1 MIAKLTKGRG
11 FRGALEYDLSEE
23 KGRILDTNMAGRNP
37 KELAAEFGTIRQ
49 LRPTLGKAVLH
60 VALAAAPGDRL
71 TDGQWVSIGQR
82 YLQGMGFTENQYVI
96 TRHTD
101 TDNEHI
107 HILANRITYSGEVVS
122 DSQDYRRQESLMRE
136 IERDYGL
143 QAVEPSRVAKRR
155 APTKGEIE
163 QGIRTGQPSTRQQ
176 LQQLCDAAAKDCHSY
191 TDYQARLET
200 VGVSLIPV
208 VQLGGAKMSGI
219 SYRLDG
225 VTMKGSDLG
234 KGYTASG
241 IQKRGITYEQDRDLA
256 AVRRSIEREAR
267 HAFGEPDRRG
277 EESQAEQRG
286 GIGGDA
292 GAAGTG
298 DGRVDGRN
306 TPDTGRDSAAEPE
319 TGRTVPAPVAGID
332 AGLQT
337 GSRTGAASR
346 RQPEQGRAADGV
358 AALPHRG
365 LDGDSYGGARDRILA
380 LSEAADRDKSPG
392 PESRSGLS
400 RTRRDRSLEAVQKQI
415 AALGVTCFEIGIRD
429 AKNGQMMNREW
440 STDDVVQS
448 LPWLKRMNARGN
460 HIYIR
465 PAGEHGLVM
474 VDDLKPEKL
483 AQMKAE
489 GFAPAATIETSPGNY
504 QAWVK
509 LSDSPV
515 TAETRQLIA
524 RELAKRYAGDL
535 NSADSRHYGR
545 LAGFTNRKPEHER
558 AGKHPYVLAH
568 ECTGRTAIK
577 AADTLAKA
585 DEHLDKASASKERQ
599 RRLRAIGE
607 VTQIGRSGSG
617 QSDPVRVYQSQA
629 QRLMQRYGAQAD
641 YSRMDWMIACDM
653 AQSGRFTRQDI
664 ERGIRESSPNI
675 ESRKSGHMEDYA
687 RRTVARAW
695 EAPEVKADRQAQ
707 QERDAAQNRQRDRGH
722 SR

>member
-11 FRGALEYDLSEE
+11 FRGALQYDLNEE

-60 VALAAAPGDRL
+60 VSIAAAPGEHL
-71 TDGQWVSIGQR
+71 TDEQWASIGQR

-101 TDNEHI
+101 TEHEHI

-122 DSQDYRRQESLMRE
+122 DSQDYRRQESLMRD

-143 QAVEPSRVAKRR
+143 TAVESSRAAKRR

-176 LQQLCDAAAKDCHSY
+176 LQQLCDAAAKGCASY
-191 TDYQARLET
+191 TDYQARLEA
-200 VGVSLIPV
+200 VGVSLVPV
-208 VQLGGAKMSGI
+208 VQLGGAKLSGI

-241 IQKRGITYEQDRDLA
+241 IQKQGITYEQDRDLA

-267 HAFGEPDRRG
+267 SAFGEPDRRG
-277 EESQAEQRG
+277 EASQTEQRRGVG
-286 GIGGDA
+286 GEV
-292 GAAGTG
+292 GAVGAS
-298 DGRVDGRN
+298 DGRVDGR
-306 TPDTGRDSAAEPE
+306 DTADAGRNRAAEPE
-319 TGRTVPAPVAGID
+319 TGRTVPRAVEGID
-332 AGLQT
+332 AGLHG
-337 GSRTGAASR
+337 GSQPSATSR
-346 RQPEQGRAADGV
+346 RQPGQGRAADGV
-358 AALPHRG
+358 AALRHS
-365 LDGDSYGGARDRILA
+365 DSGRAAFSGASDRILA
-380 LSEAADRDKSPG
+380 LSEAANRDKPFG
-392 PESRSGLS
+392 REGRSGLS
-400 RTRRDRSLEAVQKQI
+400 QARIDRSLEAVQKQI
-415 AALGVTCFEIGIRD
+415 TALGVSRFEVGIRD
-429 AKNGQMMNREW
+429 AKTGQMMNREG
-440 STDDVVQS
+440 SAAEVVQL

-460 HIYIR
+460 DIYIR
-465 PAGEHGLVM
+465 PAGEHGLVL

-483 AQMKAE
+483 TQMKTE
-489 GFAPAATIETSPGNY
+489 GWKPAATIETSPDNY

-515 TAETRQLIA
+515 SAEVRHLIA
-524 RELAKRYAGDL
+524 QWLAKRYEGDR

-545 LAGFTNRKPEHER
+545 LAGFTNRKPKHER
-558 AGKHPYVLAH
+558 DGKQPYVLAH
-568 ECTGRTAIK
+568 ECIDKPAIK
-577 AADTLAKA
+577 AADALARA

-599 RRLRAIGE
+599 RRLKAIGE
-607 VTQIGRSGSG
+607 VAQLGRSG

-653 AQSGRFTRQDI
+653 AQSGRFSLQDI
-664 ERGIRESSPNI
+664 ERGIREGSPNI

-695 EAPEVKADRQAQ
+695 EVPEVKASRQAQ
-707 QERDAAQNRQRDRGH
+707 QEKQTIQPRQRNREY

>member
-11 FRGALEYDLSEE
+11 FRGALEYDLNEE
-23 KGRILDTNMAGRNP
+23 KGHILSTNMAGSTA
-37 KELAAEFGTIRQ
+37 KELAAEFGAIRQ

-60 VALAAAPGDRL
+60 VALAAAPGEHL
-71 TDGQWVSIGQR
+71 TDEQWASIGQR

-101 TDNEHI
+101 TEHEHI

-143 QAVEPSRVAKRR
+143 QAVESSRTAKRR

-176 LQQLCDAAAKDCHSY
+176 LQQLCDAATKDCHSY

-208 VQLGGAKMSGI
+208 VQLGGAKLSGI

-241 IQKRGITYEQDRDLA
+241 IQKQGITYEQDRDLA
-256 AVRRSIEREAR
+256 AVRRSIERETH
-267 HAFGEPDRRG
+267 HAFGEPDRG
-277 EESQAEQRG
+277 SEERQTEQRR
-286 GIGGDA
+286 GIGGEV
-292 GAAGTG
+292 GAAGAG
-298 DGRVDGRN
+298 NGRVDGR
-306 TPDTGRDSAAEPE
+306 DTADAGRNRTAEPE
-319 TGRTVPAPVAGID
+319 AGRTVPAPVTGID
-332 AGLQT
+332 AGLQ
-337 GSRTGAASR
+337 GSSQPSATSR
-346 RQPEQGRAADGV
+346 RQPEQGRTADGV
-358 AALPHRG
+358 AALPTRG
-365 LDGDSYGGARDRILA
+365 LDGDGYGGARDRILA
-380 LSEAADRDKSPG
+380 LSEAADRDKPPR
-392 PESRSGLS
+392 PESGSGLS
-400 RTRRDRSLEAVQKQI
+400 RARRDRSLEAVQKQI
-415 AALGVTCFEIGIRD
+415 AALGVTRFEIGIRD
-429 AKNGQMMNREW
+429 AQNGQMMNREW
-440 STDDVVQS
+440 SAADVVQS

-474 VDDLKPEKL
+474 VDDLKSEKL

-515 TAETRQLIA
+515 KPETRHLIA

-535 NSADSRHYGR
+535 NSTDSRHYGR

-558 AGKHPYVLAH
+558 DGKQPYVLAH
-568 ECTGRTAIK
+568 ECTGKPAIN
-577 AADTLAKA
+577 AAGALAKA

-599 RRLRAIGE
+599 RRLKAIGE
-607 VTQIGRSGSG
+607 VAQLGRAG

-653 AQSGRFTRQDI
+653 AQSGSFTLQDI
-664 ERGIRESSPNI
+664 ERGIREGSPNI

-687 RRTVARAW
+687 RRTAARAW
-695 EAPEVKADRQAQ
+695 ETPEVKANRKVQ
-707 QERDAAQNRQRDRGH
+707 QERAVQHRQRDRGY